1 MIRLLLAHHLA
12 PCEHLVS
19 QISLFAHNKAFMGTF
34 VKSLICARYTFLLLG
49 ANFRATFRVCYKIF
63 SFYGINALLA
73 SVFFGINV
81 YLPVWNYGI
90 NVCNMLKRKI
100 SKQIENYLKSG
111 GDKMLVVDGARQIGK
126 SFIIREIGSRMF
138 PNFIEINMEKDKQG
152 DRLFAEAKTTENFYL
167 ALSVV
172 AGDRMSDKKSTLV
185 FIDEIQAYDHLLTLV
200 KFLMEDGRFTY
211 IASGS
216 LLGVTLKPRW
226 SASNGVF
233 TNICPKIVPNN

>member
-1 MIRLLLAHHLA
+1 
-12 PCEHLVS
+12 
-19 QISLFAHNKAFMGTF
+19 
-34 VKSLICARYTFLLLG
+34 
-49 ANFRATFRVCYKIF
+49 
-63 SFYGINALLA
+63 
-73 SVFFGINV
+73 
-81 YLPVWNYGI
+81 
-90 NVCNMLKRKI
+90 MLKRKI
-100 SKQIENYLKSG
+100 SKQIENYLKSS

-126 SFIIREIGSRMF
+126 SFIIREIGSRLF

-167 ALSVV
+167 ALSAV

-226 SASNGVF
+226 GASSGVF

>member
-1 MIRLLLAHHLA
+1 
-12 PCEHLVS
+12 
-19 QISLFAHNKAFMGTF
+19 
-34 VKSLICARYTFLLLG
+34 
-49 ANFRATFRVCYKIF
+49 
-63 SFYGINALLA
+63 
-73 SVFFGINV
+73 
-81 YLPVWNYGI
+81 
-90 NVCNMLKRKI
+90 MLDRKI

-126 SFIIREIGSRMF
+126 SFIIREIGSRLF

-167 ALSVV
+167 ALSAV

-185 FIDEIQAYDHLLTLV
+185 FINTKDNQAYDHLLTLV

-216 LLGVTLKPRW
+216 LLGVTLKKTQSIPIGSITPLHMYPLDFEEFLW
-226 SASNGVF
+226 ANGVGRLVIEDLRRCLKRGSRP
-233 TNICPKIVPNN
+233 TNPYIGKCWICSGSIFLWAVFRML

>member
-1 MIRLLLAHHLA
+1 
-12 PCEHLVS
+12 
-19 QISLFAHNKAFMGTF
+19 
-34 VKSLICARYTFLLLG
+34 
-49 ANFRATFRVCYKIF
+49 
-63 SFYGINALLA
+63 
-73 SVFFGINV
+73 
-81 YLPVWNYGI
+81 
-90 NVCNMLKRKI
+90 MLDRKI
-100 SKQIENYLKSG
+100 SKQIENYLKSS

-126 SFIIREIGSRMF
+126 SFIIREIGSRLF

-152 DRLFAEAKTTENFYL
+152 DRLFAEAKTTEHFYL

-216 LLGVTLKPRW
+216 LLGGTLKPRW
-226 SASNGVF
+226 SASNGAF